1 MKRSPRTQP
10 SLFPPATDQIVITSE
25 VRPQVITVLA
35 ELLLEVAD
43 AQSKRKEDGDDD
55 QNHV

>member
-10 SLFPPATDQIVITSE
+10 SLFPSATDQIVITSE

>member
-25 VRPQVITVLA
+25 VRPLVITVLA

-55 QNHV
+55 